1 MNNVPT
7 FIEEEQLWSKGYKL
21 VAGIDEVG
29 RGPLAGPVVAGAVI
43 LSSENG
49 SPWLSQVRDSKKLS
63 RKKREFLS
71 DCIHREA
78 VAVGIGMATHEEIDL
93 FGIVG
98 ATRRAMCDAV
108 AQLLY
113 HPDSLLIDAVTLPEL
128 EIPQKSIIRGDSLC
142 LSIAAASIV
151 AKVYRDRL
159 MMEYDLLY
167 PGFGFAR
174 NMGYPTKEHMENL
187 GIIGC
192 CPIHRSSFAPVRRIL
207 DRHVR

>member
-1 MNNVPT
+1 MNNTPT
-7 FIEEEQLWSKGYKL
+7 FIEEERLWSKGYKL

-43 LSSENG
+43 LSSEND
-49 SPWLSQVRDSKKLS
+49 SSWLSQVRDSKKVAP
-63 RKKREFLS
+63 KKRQFLS

-78 VAVGIGMATHEEIDL
+78 AAVGIGMATHEEIDL
-93 FGIVG
+93 YGIVG
-98 ATRRAMCDAV
+98 ATRRAMCNAV
-108 AQLLY
+108 AHLSC

-159 MMEYDLLY
+159 MMEYDVLY

-174 NMGYPTKEHMENL
+174 NMGYPTREHMENL
-187 GIIGC
+187 GRIGC
-192 CPIHRSSFAPVRRIL
+192 CPIHRSSFGPVRRIL
-207 DRHVR
+207 EKHGG